1 MSLDEEFGLEHL
13 LFQQRTCRSCGI
25 KKSLMD
31 DFYLTRKNR
40 AIFSSAYSYECK
52 QCTIKRITNKRQ
64 QEYQRRKKH
73 QLEDPYWHYPDW

>member
-13 LFQQRTCRSCGI
+13 LFKQRTCRSCGV

-40 AIFSSAYSYECK
+40 ATFSSAYSYECK
-52 QCTIKRITNKRQ
+52 TCTIKRITNKRQ
-64 QEYQRRKKH
+64 QRKECRR
-73 QLEDPYWHYPDW
+73 EIENWHYPDW